1 MGKRKYLD
9 LFLTF
14 LKIGAFTFG
23 GGYAMIPLIQRETVD
38 NHGWITN
45 EDVLEI
51 VAIAESTPGPVAV
64 NSATFVGHKIGGF
77 FGAASATTGVIL
89 PSFVI
94 IYVISFVLRQFEELK
109 AVQYAF
115 AGIRAGVLALIIQA
129 LVSMYRQ
136 YPKDRMAYL
145 IMAGAF
151 AAVALFDAN
160 VLLVI
165 VCCALAGIL
174 SAGLTERGK
183 A

>member
-1 MGKRKYLD
+1 
-9 LFLTF
+9 
-14 LKIGAFTFG
+14 
-23 GGYAMIPLIQRETVD
+23 MIPLIQRETVD
-38 NHGWITN
+38 NHGWIAT

-51 VAIAESTPGPVAV
+51 VAIAESTPGPVAI

-77 FGAASATTGVIL
+77 FGAASATAGVIL

-136 YPKDRMAYL
+136 YPKDQAAYL

-151 AAVALFDAN
+151 AAVALFGVN

-165 VCCALAGIL
+165 VCCALAGFL
-174 SAGLTERGK
+174 SAGLAERRK